1 MDLDPP
7 FPANAIKDPFGYSGD
22 ENSDMYSPYRQQA
35 AADTPQIT
43 DALVCYHPWGYDT
56 PRLPSP
62 PVYVPFTFP
71 WSLPVYHPL
80 TDFSSTIAPDEV
92 MVTGHNQE
100 HQPATIPSYPAAP
113 TTFDSPPDQGY
124 TPSLPQL
131 LSDASDDG
139 DSERVRSWLR
149 AQGEQALAGFE
160 VSPGDAHA
168 MYDLESLGL
177 SEADL
182 VAPRGSALGLEVG
195 DDDPFMELSQNAS
208 QQGPAMTFSRDASFD
223 AEGEDELDTPPL
235 TPVTPASRESRNR
248 DLSENESAPGTPTS
262 TRLVPGPGS
271 VISDDEYIA
280 AANDDDDGEG
290 EDELDDIPSSPVPAP
305 PTRKRASTSSTATK
319 KTFKDGLWD
328 AINNPEFEDDIYW
341 AEDGLSGEIPDRRQ
355 RKVKKGKKGKKGA
368 SSASA
373 QETRKSAR
381 SSARRSHKEEQQ
393 PVQAAPADEE
403 LEELRPLKRSRR
415 GQGSSSA
422 QPPASSGTG
431 STSAGKAESSGRS
444 SRSKMKAAARDD
456 VSRSLSPEPAQPSLS
471 TIRPRVQRN
480 RRA

>member
-1 MDLDPP
+1 MATAETRTLTCTAPIV
-7 FPANAIKDPFGYSGD
+7 N
-22 ENSDMYSPYRQQA
+22 RQQQVGA
-35 AADTPQIT
+35 VGGAGGGVTHRPSTDTPQIT

-71 WSLPVYHPL
+71 RSLPVYHPL

-139 DSERVRSWLR
+139 DSEYETPIR
-149 AQGEQALAGFE
+149 ARARRPTNASRFYSSSSSGASVPGSVLQGEQALAGFE

-248 DLSENESAPGTPTS
+248 DLSENESAPGTPAS

-319 KTFKDGLWD
+319 KTFKDGLW
-328 AINNPEFEDDIYW
+328 EYV
-341 AEDGLSGEIPDRRQ
+341 LMC
-355 RKVKKGKKGKKGA
+355 
-368 SSASA
+368 
-373 QETRKSAR
+373 
-381 SSARRSHKEEQQ
+381 
-393 PVQAAPADEE
+393 
-403 LEELRPLKRSRR
+403 RPK
-415 GQGSSSA
+415 
-422 QPPASSGTG
+422 
-431 STSAGKAESSGRS
+431 
-444 SRSKMKAAARDD
+444 
-456 VSRSLSPEPAQPSLS
+456 
-471 TIRPRVQRN
+471 
-480 RRA
+480 